1 MNTHLVI
8 VPAPLVLAA
17 NTLVTALTEPHSEAN
32 MLTFE
37 PHWRDVDGQL
47 FAACPVD
54 VDLSA
59 QVDDAASLAAP
70 AALVPVDLADGLPD
84 LSQSTILVI
93 AGGNRDTLA
102 AMGLVP
108 AGEA

>member
-8 VPAPLVLAA
+8 VPVPLVLAA
-17 NTLVTALTEPHSEAN
+17 NTLVTALTEPHNAAN

-37 PHWRDVDGQL
+37 PHWQDADGQL

-54 VDLSA
+54 VDLFA
-59 QVDDAASLAAP
+59 QVDGAASLVAQE
-70 AALVPVDLADGLPD
+70 ALVPVDLADGLPD

-108 AGEA
+108 VGEA